1 MKTYKEPKLYIA
13 TCTPTF
19 RTEPPA
25 KTPVCLYGV
34 MCKLNVIPGYLKLP
48 KGKKKKNV
56 YPQDTALEDTQ
67 SRVFTHIPVS
77 GNRFLNQFFILLFG
91 DFCQAFSFVFSVMRH
106 LMMPML

>member
-48 KGKKKKNV
+48 KGKKIKMYIHKTQLWKIHKTESLPTSQFQV
-56 YPQDTALEDTQ
+56 TDFLISSSFCCLETFVRPSALCFE
-67 SRVFTHIPVS
+67 S
-77 GNRFLNQFFILLFG
+77 
-91 DFCQAFSFVFSVMRH
+91 
-106 LMMPML
+106 